1 MPHLAALLSRF
12 IAADSRSTSASN
24 SSCAPRMQRCSNQ
37 RSFSLAHSS
46 SVISRVLRG
55 EPLSNAALRGRLP
68 REGRFAV
75 RAHLKGR
82 AALS

>member
-1 MPHLAALLSRF
+1 MCAHRSYCLASIMKSPA
-12 IAADSRSTSASN
+12 SAIKQLN
-24 SSCAPRMQRCSNQ
+24 SNQ
-37 RSFSLAHSS
+37 RSFSRAHSE

-75 RAHLKGR
+75 RAHLQGR
-82 AALS
+82 VALS